1 MQEENITEE
10 FNIRHYWALV
20 LKRRYLAL
28 SVALAVLSIFTW
40 GSFLWPKSYEA
51 SSTVFIE
58 RNMLI
63 DPLVKDT
70 GVSESM
76 EDRLRVLKNALTSRN
91 IVERVVKKIDLDTKA
106 KNDAQLEEMIK
117 DIIKNLDVKIQTS
130 RNKGSAD
137 LFEISYR
144 GSNPKTVRDIVNNL
158 VSEYIEENVGYKRTE
173 ASDAYDF
180 IQGQLSEYK
189 KKLEESDKEIKEFKE
204 KNPALDT
211 NNEASVV
218 AKTDFLDTS
227 RVDAEIK
234 LKELLRKRDNL
245 QKHINSEG
253 QYLEE
258 GPQAKLNALNNQLVF
273 LSARYTD
280 DYPEVRKVKGEIEEL
295 KKLSAQAG
303 GSKAQTSTTPNPVY
317 QQLRQEMIE
326 TDTEIESSKAKLEE
340 LARQQREAQGTLRQM
355 PKEQEEWSGLQRD
368 RNIDQK
374 IYDDLVQKAA
384 SAGVS
389 KDLELAN
396 KTGNF
401 RVVDPAVLP
410 YLPAKPN
417 TVLMI
422 VLGIVLGIAS
432 GIGTVVGLDHF
443 THSFKDEKSI
453 EDRFGLPVLAAIPTV
468 TTDAD
473 KLSVKRLDRK
483 VFAAAG
489 VYFLFILLVL
499 TNEVLYRYLN
509 IKTFNF

>member
-144 GSNPKTVRDIVNNL
+144 GRDPKTVRDVVNTL
-158 VSEYIEENVGYKRTE
+158 VSEYIEENVGFKRE
-173 ASDAYDF
+173 DASDAYDF
-180 IQGQLSEYK
+180 IQGQLAEYR
-189 KKLEESDKEIKEFKE
+189 KKLDDSDKAIQAYKE
-204 KNPALDT
+204 KNP
-211 NNEASVV
+211 N
-218 AKTDFLDTS
+218 LDTS
-227 RVDAEIK
+227 GEASAAVRTDMLDNARVGAEIK
-234 LKELLRKRDNL
+234 LKELLRKRDSL
-245 QKHINSEG
+245 QKR
-253 QYLEE
+253 LAEE
-258 GPQAKLNALNNQLVF
+258 GPFLKESPQVKLNVLNNQLIA

-280 DYPEVRKVKGEIEEL
+280 DFPEVRKVRGEIEDL
-295 KKLSAQAG
+295 KRQAADP
-303 GSKAQTSTTPNPVY
+303 KAQSSTIPNPVY
-317 QQLRQEMIE
+317 QQLKQEMADA
-326 TDTEIESSKAKLEE
+326 DTEAESAKVRLDEISRRQKA
-340 LARQQREAQGTLRQM
+340 AQGMLRHV
-355 PKEQEEWSGLQRD
+355 PVEQEGWEKLQRD
-368 RNIDQK
+368 RNVYQK
-374 IYDDLVQKAA
+374 IYDDLMLKEESA
-384 SAGVS
+384 SVS
-389 KDLELAN
+389 KDLELAD
-396 KTGNF
+396 KAGNF
-401 RVVDPAVLP
+401 RVVDPAVTP
-410 YLPAKPN
+410 YLPSKPN

-422 VLGIVLGIAS
+422 ALGFVLGIAA
-432 GIGTVVGLDHF
+432 GIGAVVGMDHF
-443 THSFKDEKSI
+443 THSFKDENSI
-453 EDRFGLPVLAAIPTV
+453 ERKFGLPVLATVPTV
-468 TTDAD
+468 TTEAD
-473 KLSVKRLDRK
+473 KVAARKLDIK
-483 VFAAAG
+483 VFAVAG
-489 VYFLFILLVL
+489 AYLLFILLVL
-499 TNEVLYRYLN
+499 ANEFLYRYMNMKAFTL
-509 IKTFNF
+509 